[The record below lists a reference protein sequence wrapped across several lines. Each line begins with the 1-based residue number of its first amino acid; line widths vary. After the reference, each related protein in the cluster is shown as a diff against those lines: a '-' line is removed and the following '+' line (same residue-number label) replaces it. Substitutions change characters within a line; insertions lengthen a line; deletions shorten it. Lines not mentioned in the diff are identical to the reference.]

1 MTLQA
6 EYARAV
12 RDVVKEILR
21 SHTVPRLAAEA
32 ERPLWQH
39 FVTETV
45 AFERKLA
52 QVYAIYSE
60 RMASEYHLVCKLL
73 CAALLATS

>member
-1 MTLQA
+1 MVLARPHAQA

-12 RDVVKEILR
+12 REVVKEVLR

-32 ERPLWQH
+32 ERHLWLH
-39 FVTETV
+39 FVAEAV

-52 QVYAIYSE
+52 EVRRTVTTRAC
-60 RMASEYHLVCKLL
+60 RRHTA
-73 CAALLATS
+73 